1 MTVFERIKETAKLR
15 GTNLKNLAK
24 QVGLSENAIYSW
36 KNKTPRTDNVQ
47 AVADVLGVSV
57 DYLLGNTDEMHS
69 NKKDDMP
76 VDLEETLSKLGP
88 AVSFGGKEL
97 TDEQYLNQSLRIA
110 CKALSL
116 DTEPT
121 NPLMGQ
127 LVSFITCVSQRLATA
142 TMFYVQAIPYNPT
155 AF

>member
-69 NKKDDMP
+69 NKKDAQYDLKEFIDSTPVLKYDGKDIPEAEMRIIRRILEDM
-76 VDLEETLSKLGP
+76 D
-88 AVSFGGKEL
+88 
-97 TDEQYLNQSLRIA
+97 D
-110 CKALSL
+110 
-116 DTEPT
+116 
-121 NPLMGQ
+121 
-127 LVSFITCVSQRLATA
+127 
-142 TMFYVQAIPYNPT
+142 
-155 AF
+155 

>member
-15 GTNLKNLAK
+15 GTTLKNLAK

-69 NKKDDMP
+69 NKKDAPYDLKEFIDSTPVLKYDGKDIPEAEMRIIRRILEDM
-76 VDLEETLSKLGP
+76 D
-88 AVSFGGKEL
+88 
-97 TDEQYLNQSLRIA
+97 D
-110 CKALSL
+110 
-116 DTEPT
+116 
-121 NPLMGQ
+121 
-127 LVSFITCVSQRLATA
+127 
-142 TMFYVQAIPYNPT
+142 
-155 AF
+155 

>member
-76 VDLEETLSKLGP
+76 VDLEEVLDKLGP
-88 AVSFGGKEL
+88 TLRFEGKEL
-97 TDEQYLNQSLRIA
+97 TDEQKIKLYEMA
-110 CKALSL
+110 K
-116 DTEPT
+116 
-121 NPLMGQ
+121 LMFGQ
-127 LVSFITCVSQRLATA
+127 
-142 TMFYVQAIPYNPT
+142 
-155 AF
+155 